1 MNTAA
6 TITNLPPLQPI
17 LAELSIPARDLAR
30 AADLSRSAASR
41 LVAHGQLPVRRASE
55 VRQRVVAFLK
65 SRGASM
71 AHLRDIVLPPAKKL
85 APECLQHA
93 EAVPPASE
101 PTETQEEEPMLL
113 KNETLTPAA
122 RKAFGLTRSPFV
134 DDIASR
140 EDVFATQHGRY
151 VRAAMLDSRA
161 VR

>member
-17 LAELSIPARDLAR
+17 LAELGIPARDLAR

-71 AHLRDIVLPPAKKL
+71 AAAVTWASGTLLVMV
-85 APECLQHA
+85 PEPVGA
-93 EAVPPASE
+93 G
-101 PTETQEEEPMLL
+101 T
-113 KNETLTPAA
+113 
-122 RKAFGLTRSPFV
+122 
-134 DDIASR
+134 
-140 EDVFATQHGRY
+140 
-151 VRAAMLDSRA
+151 
-161 VR
+161 